1 MVCPAS
7 GSGSAGYVGG
17 RAEALSCSTPPYG
30 GQVMS
35 RYPNTA
41 EGAWMTTDA
50 GSTLA
55 DERPSAHSRRFLRR
69 LTAATGGGMFI
80 DGFVFASVASAL
92 AGGAMSRD
100 IGVTSTWSSLI
111 SSSTLI
117 GTFFGG
123 LVLGWVTDRVG
134 RRPMFTIDL
143 IVFLSCAV
151 LMFFVNSPW
160 EVFAL
165 GLVMGLAVGA
175 DYSIGS
181 PLLAEFSPSAK
192 RGNYLG
198 ILEIL
203 WNVGYVLAYL
213 IGYLINTHAPSA
225 WHITL
230 ALSAVPAVLCLLI
243 RHGLPESPR
252 WLISKGR
259 ADEAT
264 AILERDLGVTVD
276 SEDFRAE
283 RPEQTRYRE
292 LFSADYIRRTVFV
305 CTFWICI
312 VLPYFA
318 LTFFQPTV
326 LRAIGLGS
334 SALAGALLGT
344 VIALLGA
351 GTGWWL
357 VDRVGRRAILIWPM
371 FGCALALFLVSLGHL
386 VPVWLATVCFFGYL
400 YSYGIMSI
408 LPGIY
413 PEEVFPTA
421 IRTSG
426 VGLASGASR
435 IGAAIGTF
443 LLPISLSHLGL
454 SWSMIFM
461 GVVSLIGGVT
471 ALMWAPETNGVKLTE
486 SGHRDTGSREWW
498 VKEALLPPV
507 LAKQP

>member
-1 MVCPAS
+1 MTSAIEIPA
-7 GSGSAGYVGG
+7 
-17 RAEALSCSTPPYG
+17 T
-30 GQVMS
+30 
-35 RYPNTA
+35 
-41 EGAWMTTDA
+41 A
-50 GSTLA
+50 GSPDLRT
-55 DERPSAHSRRFLRR
+55 RRFLRR
-69 LTAATGGGMFI
+69 LTVATGGGMFI
-80 DGFVFASVASAL
+80 DGFVFASVAAAL
-92 AGGAMSRD
+92 AGSAMSRD

-123 LVLGWVTDRVG
+123 LFLGYVTDRLG

-143 IVFLSCAV
+143 SVFLACAV
-151 LMFFVNSPW
+151 LMLFVSAPW
-160 EVFAL
+160 EVLVL

-181 PLLAEFSPSAK
+181 PLLAEFAPSAR
-192 RGNYLG
+192 RGHYLG

-203 WNVGYVLAYL
+203 WNVGYVVAYL
-213 IGYLINTHAPSA
+213 VGYIINTQWPNA

-230 ALSAVPAVLCLLI
+230 AASAVPAVICLFV

-259 ADEAT
+259 RDEAV
-264 AILERDLGVTVD
+264 AVIEQDLGVSLD
-276 SEDFRAE
+276 SEDFHAE
-283 RPEQTRYRE
+283 QPEQTRYRD

-326 LRAIGLGS
+326 LTAIGLGS
-334 SALAGALLGT
+334 NALAGALLGT

-351 GTGWWL
+351 ATGWFL
-357 VDRVGRRAILIWPM
+357 VDRVGRRTILIWPM
-371 FGCALALFLVSLGHL
+371 FGCAIALFLVSLGHL
-386 VPVWLATVCFFGYL
+386 LPIWLGTVCFFGYL
-400 YSYGIMSI
+400 YIYGIMSI
-408 LPGIY
+408 LPGVY
-413 PEEVFPTA
+413 PEEVFPTS

-426 VGLASGASR
+426 VGLASAASR

-443 LLPISLSHLGL
+443 LLPLSLSHLGL

-461 GVVSLIGGVT
+461 GVVSLIGGIT
-471 ALMWAPETNGVKLTE
+471 ALMWAPETNQLNLTDT
-486 SGHRDTGSREWW
+486 GHRDADRGSWWSTGTAAPE
-498 VKEALLPPV
+498 PV
-507 LAKQP
+507 PAPAGK

>member
-1 MVCPAS
+1 MPTVID
-7 GSGSAGYVGG
+7 
-17 RAEALSCSTPPYG
+17 RPPPG
-30 GQVMS
+30 ETS
-35 RYPNTA
+35 PRT
-41 EGAWMTTDA
+41 
-50 GSTLA
+50 
-55 DERPSAHSRRFLRR
+55 RRFLRR
-69 LTAATGGGMFI
+69 LTLATGGGMFI
-80 DGFVFASVASAL
+80 DGFVFASVAAAL

-100 IGVTSTWSSLI
+100 IGVTATWSALI
-111 SSSTLI
+111 SASTLI

-123 LVLGWVTDRVG
+123 LFLGYVTDKLG

-143 IVFLSCAV
+143 SVFLACSV
-151 LMFFVNSPW
+151 LMFFVTAPW
-160 EVFAL
+160 HIFAL

-181 PLLAEFSPSAK
+181 PLLAEFAPSAR

-203 WNVGYVLAYL
+203 WNVGYVVAYL
-213 IGYLINTHAPSA
+213 VGYVINTTWPGA

-230 ALSAVPAVLCLLI
+230 AASAVPAVLCLLA

-252 WLISKGR
+252 WLMSKGR
-259 ADEAT
+259 REEAV
-264 AILERDLGVTVD
+264 AIIERDLDTTTD
-276 SEDFRAE
+276 SEDFHAE
-283 RPEQTRYRE
+283 QPEKTRYRD
-292 LFSADYIRRTVFV
+292 LFSPAYLRRSIFA

-326 LRAIGLGS
+326 LTAIGLGD

-351 GTGWWL
+351 ATGWWL
-357 VDRVGRRAILIWPM
+357 IDRVGRRTILIWPM

-386 VPVWLATVCFFGYL
+386 LPIWLGTVCFFGYL

-408 LPGIY
+408 LSGVY

-426 VGLASGASR
+426 VGLASSASR
-435 IGAAIGTF
+435 VGAAVGTF
-443 LLPISLSHLGL
+443 LLPLSLAHFGLG
-454 SWSMIFM
+454 WSMFFM
-461 GVVSLIGGVT
+461 GLVSLIGGVT
-471 ALMWAPETNGVKLTE
+471 AWMWAPETNGAKLTE
-486 SGHRDTGSREWW
+486 TGHRDADAGRSLWSPRPPAS
-498 VKEALLPPV
+498 ALSG
-507 LAKQP
+507 QR